1 MSEKP
6 VEVIGGVDTHR
17 DNHVAAAVDGAGR
30 MLDTASFAA
39 TVAGYGELVAWL
51 RSWGPLRIVGVEGTG
66 SYGAGLARHL
76 AAVGVAVVE
85 VNRPNRQA
93 RRRYGK
99 SDTADAEAAARAALC
114 GEATAQPK
122 SGDGLVEAIRMLH
135 VARRSALK
143 ARTGAINQIHGLLVT
158 APEQLKDQLTG
169 LSGRALVDACARLRP
184 NSTTNEVTA
193 AAKRALRT
201 LARRHQALSG
211 ETTELDAELRRLCA
225 QANPALL
232 AATGVGTDTA
242 ATLLVAAGD
251 NPGRMATDASFAALC
266 GASPVQASS
275 GQHTR
280 HRLNRGGNRQANNAL
295 WRITMVR
302 LTCDQRTR
310 DDANRRSAEGK
321 TRRDIIRCLK
331 RYIAREI
338 HQLLTNPPDTPH
350 GTDLRQR
357 RLQTH
362 TTITA
367 TAAALNTHPTRISAL
382 ERGTYHNHNLATRYH
397 NHLTKNTT

>member
-1 MSEKP
+1 
-6 VEVIGGVDTHR
+6 
-17 DNHVAAAVDGAGR
+17 
-30 MLDTASFAA
+30 
-39 TVAGYGELVAWL
+39 
-51 RSWGPLRIVGVEGTG
+51 
-66 SYGAGLARHL
+66 
-76 AAVGVAVVE
+76 
-85 VNRPNRQA
+85 
-93 RRRYGK
+93 
-99 SDTADAEAAARAALC
+99 
-114 GEATAQPK
+114 
-122 SGDGLVEAIRMLH
+122 
-135 VARRSALK
+135 
-143 ARTGAINQIHGLLVT
+143 
-158 APEQLKDQLTG
+158 
-169 LSGRALVDACARLRP
+169 
-184 NSTTNEVTA
+184 
-193 AAKRALRT
+193 
-201 LARRHQALSG
+201 
-211 ETTELDAELRRLCA
+211 
-225 QANPALL
+225 
-232 AATGVGTDTA
+232 
-242 ATLLVAAGD
+242 
-251 NPGRMATDASFAALC
+251 MATDASFAALC